1 MTFPDFD
8 SGRFSSAH
16 EDTIHS
22 EPDVEEVQRPRR
34 PHVLEMVRGPG
45 PNRTELRRDRVIVGR
60 GPDCDFFVDSVGIS
74 RHHLLLTRCG
84 PEYRCED
91 CDSTN
96 GVFLNGIRV
105 QSAVLREGDQIQ
117 ISDVVFIYHDGA

>member
-1 MTFPDFD
+1 MAFPDFD
-8 SGRFSSAH
+8 SGRFNSAH
-16 EDTIHS
+16 EGTIQS
-22 EPDVEEVQRPRR
+22 KPDVEEVQRPWR
-34 PHVLEMVRGPG
+34 PHALEMVRGPG
-45 PNRTELRRDRVIVGR
+45 PNRTELRRDRIMIGR

-74 RHHLLLTRCG
+74 RNHLLLTRSG

-96 GVFLNGIRV
+96 GVFLNGVRI

-117 ISDVVFIYHDGA
+117 ISDVVFIYHDGG